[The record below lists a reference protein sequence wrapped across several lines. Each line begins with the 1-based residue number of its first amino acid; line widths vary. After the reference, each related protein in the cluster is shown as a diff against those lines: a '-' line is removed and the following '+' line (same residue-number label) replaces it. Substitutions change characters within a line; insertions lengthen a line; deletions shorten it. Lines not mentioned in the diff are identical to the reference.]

1 MFSGTHLVAFEV
13 TMPRLWT
20 PDYYPNGRAR
30 VALKEDVLDLITKEK
45 QYVIIHFPF
54 NINLSENQCEI
65 LVDALVR
72 KGFGIHQVITSTYG
86 QSQQQFIMKRLI

>member
-1 MFSGTHLVAFEV
+1 MFSGTHLVSFEV
-13 TMPRLWT
+13 TMPRLWM

-30 VALKEDVLDLITKEK
+30 VALKEDVVDLLCKEK

-54 NINLSENQCEI
+54 NINLAENQCEI

-72 KGFGIHQVITSTYG
+72 RGFCIDQVVTSAYG
-86 QSQQQFIMKRLI
+86 QSQQQYIMKRLI